1 MEFENKIAVITGA
14 SSGIGKA
21 TMHKLLEK
29 GAVVYNLDLFN
40 EDSNYEF
47 YINCDVSDNNSVK
60 ESVKKIYNK
69 HGRIDLLFANA
80 GIQ

>member
-21 TMHKLLEK
+21 TRQLLIDK

-40 EDSNYEF
+40 EDSNDEF
-47 YINCDVSDNNSVK
+47 YINCDVSDYNLVK
-60 ESVKKIYNK
+60 EGVKSHPSKTFEYRK
-69 HGRIDLLFANA
+69 
-80 GIQ
+80 